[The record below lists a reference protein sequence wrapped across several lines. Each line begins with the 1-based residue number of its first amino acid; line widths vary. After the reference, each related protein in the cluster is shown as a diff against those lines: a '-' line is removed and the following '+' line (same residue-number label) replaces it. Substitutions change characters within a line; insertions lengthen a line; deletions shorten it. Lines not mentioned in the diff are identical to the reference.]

1 MSDVFRDLLRKVGSG
16 AHTSK
21 NLSRVDAATAMTL
34 MLEQV
39 ATPAQIGAFLIA
51 HRIKRP
57 TGEELA
63 GMLDACDRLGPS
75 LAPIADESPPV
86 AVLGIP
92 YDGRSRT
99 APLSI
104 PTALL
109 LAAAGQRVL
118 LHGGD
123 RMPTKAGVPLV
134 ELWRS
139 LGVDWSGRSLT
150 EVRRSLECDRL
161 GFVYLPRHFP
171 TAHALVPYRD
181 QIGKRPPLAS
191 LELMWSPY
199 RGEQHQLI
207 GFVHPPTE
215 QFMAQALTLRS
226 VERFTTIKGL
236 EGSCEL
242 PCDRTAIVG
251 QWQGEHVDR
260 LCLSPRD
267 HGFGGAN
274 VALVPTP
281 DWARLVRSVLAGD
294 GPDDWTAAVIW
305 NTGFYFW
312 RLGWCDCLESG
323 LSKARHLI
331 QQGTALA
338 TLNALVRPDS
348 IAP

>member
-1 MSDVFRDLLRKVGSG
+1 MSDVFRELLRKVGSG
-16 AHTSK
+16 VHTSK
-21 NLSRVDAATAMTL
+21 NLSRAEAETAMTL

-63 GMLDACDRLGPS
+63 GMLDACDRLGPA
-75 LAPIADESPPV
+75 LDPIADTAPPV

-109 LAAAGQRVL
+109 LATVGQRVL
-118 LHGGD
+118 LHGGE

-139 LGVDWSGRSLT
+139 LGVDWSGRSLS
-150 EVRRSLECDRL
+150 EIRRSLERDRL

-171 TAHALVPYRD
+171 AAHALVPYRD

-199 RGEQHQLI
+199 RGQQHQLI
-207 GFVHPPTE
+207 GFVHPRTE
-215 QFMAQALTLRS
+215 QFMAQALAQRG
-226 VERFTTIKGL
+226 VERFTTLKGL

-242 PCDRTAIVG
+242 PCDRTAIIG
-251 QWQGEHVDR
+251 QWRGEQVDR

-267 HGFGGAN
+267 HGYGGSN
-274 VALVPTP
+274 VPLVSTP
-281 DWARLVRSVLAGD
+281 DWARLVRSVLAGE
-294 GPDDWTAAVIW
+294 GPEDWMAAIAW
-305 NTGFYFW
+305 NTGFYLW
-312 RLGWCDCLESG
+312 RLGWCDTVAGG
-323 LSKARHLI
+323 LSKARHLL

-338 TLNALVRPDS
+338 TLDALIRPD
-348 IAP
+348 AP